1 MQAAIANKS
10 WITFVSLLALV
21 VSTFVTSAP
30 AMALHIGMTDSA
42 MSCGMIQTESHH
54 AHHSAN
60 SVKEISDSAQCTSA
74 EPDSH
79 TTCCTT
85 MCGTTLGFSPFVLL
99 PIEGHARFSKRSVDP
114 FTQTIHRIEHLERPP
129 SA

>member
-1 MQAAIANKS
+1 MHAIIANKS
-10 WITFVSLLALV
+10 WITFVSLIALV

-30 AMALHIGMTDSA
+30 AMAMHNGMTDA
-42 MSCGMIQTESHH
+42 PMSCGMQTASHH
-54 AHHSAN
+54 AHHSTSPAPD
-60 SVKEISDSAQCTSA
+60 IADSSQCASA

-85 MCGTTLGFSPFVLL
+85 MCGTTLGFAPFVLL
-99 PIEGHARFSKRSVDP
+99 PSEGHARFSKRSVDP
-114 FTQTIHRIEHLERPP
+114 FTQPIHRIEHLERPP